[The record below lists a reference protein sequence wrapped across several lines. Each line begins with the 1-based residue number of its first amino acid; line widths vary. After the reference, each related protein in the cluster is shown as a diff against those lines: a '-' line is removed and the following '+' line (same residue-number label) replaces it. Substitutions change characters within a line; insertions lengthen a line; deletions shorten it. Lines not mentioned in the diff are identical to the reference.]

1 MKQERD
7 SEIKKIFAK
16 HNFGLVP
23 EFPFTNDV
31 ALNLTNR
38 IEARLSNLEN
48 DLQEKKV
55 FFLSFQIALRIKFLW
70 SWPYCEVALFCIL
83 FSLQLAFLACQL
95 RCWVHNCISCAK

>member
-1 MKQERD
+1 MSMKQERD

-16 HNFGLVP
+16 HNFGPVP

-38 IEARLSNLEN
+38 IKARLSNLEN

-55 FFLSFQIALRIKFLW
+55 FFFSFQNCFW
-70 SWPYCEVALFCIL
+70 CIL
-83 FSLQLAFLACQL
+83 LPNRSQ
-95 RCWVHNCISCAK
+95 N